1 MSYIFLFSSHYRICK
16 YAGLLCP
23 FRLHPPP
30 LLIPTDINLV
40 KLSRKF
46 NQLISKNETRK
57 TAVIHFTFQF
67 SLSDL

>member
-1 MSYIFLFSSHYRICK
+1 MLLFSSHYRICT
-16 YAGLLCP
+16 YTGLLCS

-30 LLIPTDINLV
+30 LPIPADINLV

-57 TAVIHFTFQF
+57 TAVVHFTFQF